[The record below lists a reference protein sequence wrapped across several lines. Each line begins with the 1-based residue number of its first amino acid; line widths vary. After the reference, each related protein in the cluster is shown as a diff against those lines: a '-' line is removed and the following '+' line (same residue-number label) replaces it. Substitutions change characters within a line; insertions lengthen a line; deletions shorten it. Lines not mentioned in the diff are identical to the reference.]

1 MTSDT
6 HAGGPDDSTT
16 MRVHQ
21 NQDEHFDILEGAAR
35 IVHGNWTLGAPA
47 GAAITVPAAA
57 AVHLQQGVAIRSA
70 GCSTAGSSLVRRLVR
85 AKDDPAK
92 QRIRSWLGNMKDG
105 QLLSL
110 GVTSEEIAALRGTAG
125 TPDEAAIS
133 QGCDMTSEN
142 SIHEVFR

>member
-6 HAGGPDDSTT
+6 HAGGPVDSATL
-16 MRVHQ
+16 RIHQ

-92 QRIRSWLGNMKDG
+92 QRIRSWLSKIDDER
-105 QLLSL
+105 LLCL
-110 GVTSEEIAALRGTAG
+110 GITPEEIATLRGTV
-125 TPDEAAIS
+125 I
-133 QGCDMTSEN
+133 
-142 SIHEVFR
+142 IEVSKE